1 MLFARIFKRDDA
13 RSHGKERMVA
23 TDADIG
29 AGDNMRA
36 ALADDNLAGFHLR
49 AVGALHSEKFRP

>member
-1 MLFARIFKRDDA
+1 MLLTHVLKRDDA
-13 RSHGKERMVA
+13 GSHGKKRMVA